1 MGWQTL
7 LLTRNGNIN
16 FLNNS
21 STSGYSS
28 AINTLRESNINADGS
43 NILFSVNTDSR
54 GRNSVHLDTDSS
66 LTNVGTMNLNV
77 ANDDTSSNI
86 NEFK

>member
-28 AINTLRESNINADGS
+28 AINTLRGSNINADGS

-54 GRNSVHLDTDSS
+54 GSNAVHLDIDSS
-66 LTNVGTMNLNV
+66 STNVGTMNLNV